1 LPGIR
6 RRIEPDARALAGVA
20 GRRRANYG
28 SLCRVFEWHGWATVV
43 ASPGVED
50 DAVAEARQREADAR
64 VERLV
69 AGAAGVANETRDLRS
84 ANGRLHVWLAGAHNH
99 RAETVIGLFR
109 SIAEAAPG
117 SYGVMY
123 VLDDDVS
130 STWERL
136 VMRRGTVSPEVDTS
150 LSPHMGVVEDP
161 SAPEV

>member
-1 LPGIR
+1 
-6 RRIEPDARALAGVA
+6 
-20 GRRRANYG
+20 
-28 SLCRVFEWHGWATVV
+28 VFEWHGWATIV

-50 DAVAEARQREADAR
+50 DAAAETRQREAEAR
-64 VERLV
+64 VAQVV
-69 AGAAGVANETRDLRS
+69 AGAAGVANETADVRP

-130 STWERL
+130 CTWERL
-136 VMRRGTVSPEVDTS
+136 VMRRGAVSAEVDTS
-150 LSPHMGVVEDP
+150 LSPHIGVVEDP
-161 SAPEV
+161 SPEA